1 MSSNRYVETAEF
13 GGMVRRMV
21 RAYGRRVAE
30 GAGDIAELGP
40 LAQLSADVDAIIAD
54 TVTGLRAAGYS
65 WTDVGRELGVTRQA
79 AQQKYGRTAA

>member
-40 LAQLSADVDAIIAD
+40 LAQLSADV
-54 TVTGLRAAGYS
+54 GP
-65 WTDVGRELGVTRQA
+65 
-79 AQQKYGRTAA
+79 